1 MRATFHAELD
11 ELITD
16 LATMTRLVTQM
27 MTTASTALHHT
38 DPTLADLVIAHG
50 DQMTT
55 MHDNTQQRCVT
66 LLTLQAP
73 VAGDLRVVVTALHT
87 VDHLRRMSA
96 LARHI
101 AKITRLKHPNPILA
115 NEVRPVIARMG
126 LLASHLAADAA
137 TAIEHRDPL
146 CGDQLA
152 AADNEVDALHGHLL
166 GVLFAPNWPH
176 GVQPAVDTALIGRYY
191 ERFADH
197 TVAIARQICYLTTG
211 QTPKTN
217 T

>member
-1 MRATFHAELD
+1 MRTTFHTELD

-73 VAGDLRVVVTALHT
+73 VAGDLRVVGHGPAHGRSPQTNE
-87 VDHLRRMSA
+87 R
-96 LARHI
+96 
-101 AKITRLKHPNPILA
+101 TRPTHRQNHPA
-115 NEVRPVIARMG
+115 
-126 LLASHLAADAA
+126 
-137 TAIEHRDPL
+137 
-146 CGDQLA
+146 
-152 AADNEVDALHGHLL
+152 
-166 GVLFAPNWPH
+166 
-176 GVQPAVDTALIGRYY
+176 
-191 ERFADH
+191 
-197 TVAIARQICYLTTG
+197 
-211 QTPKTN
+211 QTPEPDTR
-217 T
+217 